1 MASLRIGKL
10 AKACNV
16 NIDTIRYYESLGLLP
31 PEGRTQAGY
40 RVYNLESLNRLKF
53 IRQAQRLYFTL
64 DEIKEMLALRVS
76 DAGKC
81 SDVHR
86 KAEAKIALIEEKEK
100 ALKAIK
106 KALKELAAACRN
118 GDAPASECPI
128 LEILYP
134 KEETHKP
141 HEKAKNGQG
150 RNKST

>member
-1 MASLRIGKL
+1 MASLSIGKL

-16 NIDTIRYYESLGLLP
+16 KIDTIRYYEGLGLLV
-31 PEGRTQAGY
+31 PEGRTASGY
-40 RVYNLESLNRLKF
+40 RVYNSESLKRLKF
-53 IRQAQRLYFTL
+53 IRQAQRLDFTL

-81 SDVHR
+81 ADVHQ
-86 KAEAKIALIEEKEK
+86 KAEAKIALIEDKEKE
-100 ALKAIK
+100 LRAIK

-134 KEETHKP
+134 KEETQKP
-141 HEKAKNGQG
+141 HGKAKHEQG
-150 RNKST
+150 